1 LPLARAGFD
10 VTGVDLSPR
19 MLEVAQA
26 KVDAA
31 GLNDSITL
39 VQADMRQ
46 VELPQQYRLA
56 FIAINSFM
64 HLLTLEDQLAA
75 LSAWRRLLLPGG
87 MLIIDV
93 DHQDPR
99 HLLEA
104 DGRLD
109 LHGRW
114 FDPDSGAT
122 VLKHMA
128 RTLDAARQLQHV
140 LFIYDEVFPDG
151 QMRRTLAPFQARYL
165 YRFEGELLLPG
176 GLLIIDVYNPNPQ
189 GLLEADGRIDLNG
202 RWFDPATGAVVLKQ
216 TSRTLDDARQ
226 LQHVMFIYDEVFPD
240 GQMRRTLAPFQARY
254 VYRFEGELLLDK
266 AGFTPEQVFGSYDL
280 DPYSSESERMIFV
293 ARRAER

>member
-1 LPLARAGFD
+1 MADFDRFARFYDLDYESFQDDVALYLGFAERLGGPLLELGCGTGRLLLPLARAGFD
-10 VTGVDLSPR
+10 ITGVDLSPR
-19 MLEVAQA
+19 MLAVAQA

-31 GLNDSITL
+31 GLDGGITL
-39 VQADMRQ
+39 LQADMRQ

-64 HLLTLEDQLAA
+64 HLTTLEDQMQA
-75 LSAWRRLLLPGG
+75 LGAWHKLILPGG
-87 MLIIDV
+87 LLIIDV
-93 DHQDPR
+93 DNPDPR
-99 HLLEA
+99 QLLEA

-109 LHGRW
+109 LNGRW

-122 VLKHMA
+122 VLKYMS

-165 YRFEGELLLPG
+165 YRFEGELLL
-176 GLLIIDVYNPNPQ
+176 
-189 GLLEADGRIDLNG
+189 
-202 RWFDPATGAVVLKQ
+202 
-216 TSRTLDDARQ
+216 
-226 LQHVMFIYDEVFPD
+226 
-240 GQMRRTLAPFQARY
+240 
-254 VYRFEGELLLDK
+254 DK
-266 AGFTPEQVFGSYDL
+266 AGFTPEQVYGSYDL

>member
-1 LPLARAGFD
+1 MADFDRFARFYDLDYESFQDDVALYLGYAERTGGPLLELGCGTGRLLLPLARAGFD

-26 KVDAA
+26 KVDAT
-31 GLNDSITL
+31 GLADQITL

-64 HLLTLEDQLAA
+64 HLTSLEDQLAA
-75 LSAWRRLLLPGG
+75 LRAWRKLLLPGG
-87 MLIIDV
+87 LLIIDV
-93 DHQDPR
+93 DHPDPR

-122 VLKHMA
+122 VLKHMS

-151 QMRRTLAPFQARYL
+151 QLRRTLAPFQARYL
-165 YRFEGELLLPG
+165 YRFEGELLL
-176 GLLIIDVYNPNPQ
+176 
-189 GLLEADGRIDLNG
+189 
-202 RWFDPATGAVVLKQ
+202 
-216 TSRTLDDARQ
+216 
-226 LQHVMFIYDEVFPD
+226 
-240 GQMRRTLAPFQARY
+240 
-254 VYRFEGELLLDK
+254 DK
-266 AGFTPEQVFGSYDL
+266 AGFSPEQVYGSYDL

-293 ARRAER
+293 ARRVDR

>member
-1 LPLARAGFD
+1 MADFDRFARFYDLDYEPFQDDVALYLGFADRTGGPLLELGCGTGRLLLPLARAGFS
-10 VTGVDLSPR
+10 VTGVDMSPR

-31 GLNDSITL
+31 GMDDQITL
-39 VQADMRQ
+39 VQADMRE

-64 HLLTLEDQLAA
+64 HLTTPEDQLAA
-75 LSAWRRLLLPGG
+75 LRTWRTLLLPGG
-87 MLIIDV
+87 LLVIDV
-93 DHQDPR
+93 DNPDPR

-109 LHGRW
+109 LQGRW
-114 FDPDSGAT
+114 FDPDTGAT
-122 VLKHMA
+122 VLKHMS

-165 YRFEGELLLPG
+165 YR
-176 GLLIIDVYNPNPQ
+176 Y
-189 GLLEADGRIDLNG
+189 
-202 RWFDPATGAVVLKQ
+202 
-216 TSRTLDDARQ
+216 
-226 LQHVMFIYDEVFPD
+226 
-240 GQMRRTLAPFQARY
+240 
-254 VYRFEGELLLDK
+254 EGELLLDK
-266 AGFTPEQVFGSYDL
+266 AGFTPEQVYGSYDL
-280 DPYSSESERMIFV
+280 DPYGSDSDRMIFV